1 MANTYTWDFP
11 ALDTAPSED
20 GLSDVIKTIHW
31 RITAVSDSETD
42 ADGDAIF
49 ASSYGTASPVLDPD
63 NFIAFDSITKDW
75 CKTQVLESLSQ
86 SEEESLSQT
95 EEKLQ
100 AQLDTQIDAVVNPPM
115 VSKVPT
121 SW

>member
-42 ADGDAIF
+42 ADGDAIS
-49 ASSYGTASPVLDPD
+49 ASEYGSVFPELDPD
-63 NFIAFDSITKDW
+63 NFVAFDSVTKDW
-75 CKTQVLESLSQ
+75 CKEKVLASLDK
-86 SEEESLSQT
+86 T
-95 EEKLQ
+95 EAEMQ
-100 AQLDTQIDAVVNPPM
+100 ETLDTQIDNLANPPM
-115 VSKVPT
+115 VSKVPA

>member
-31 RITAVSDSETD
+31 RITAVDDNGIT
-42 ADGDAIF
+42 
-49 ASSYGTASPVLDPD
+49 ASSYGTAAPELDPD
-63 NFIAFDSITKDW
+63 NFVAFDSVTKDW
-75 CKTQVLESLSQ
+75 CKEKVLASLDK
-86 SEEESLSQT
+86 T
-95 EEKLQ
+95 EAEMQ
-100 AQLDTQIDAVVNPPM
+100 ETLDTQIDNLANPPM
-115 VSKVPT
+115 VSKVPA

>member
-31 RITAVSDSETD
+31 RITAVDD
-42 ADGDAIF
+42 NGI
-49 ASSYGTASPVLDPD
+49 TASAYGSVSPELDPD
-63 NFIAFDSITKDW
+63 NFVAFDSVTKDW
-75 CKTQVLESLSQ
+75 CKEKVLASLDK
-86 SEEESLSQT
+86 T
-95 EEKLQ
+95 EAEMQ
-100 AQLDTQIDAVVNPPM
+100 ETLDTQIDNLANPPM
-115 VSKVPT
+115 VSKVPA